1 MRILIWLLLIF
12 ALATGFTLAGKFDPG
27 YAIFVYP
34 PYRME
39 LSLTLFV
46 ILLFGAL
53 FVLQWFLRIA
63 VATFGLPAQARR
75 FRQRRREQAGERALH
90 AAMLADLD
98 QHPAEAETQARQ
110 AFELEY
116 QPALAARLAARAA
129 LAQGSADRH
138 DHWMQLA
145 AAPHGQSPATA
156 SVPADFHPIGTP
168 HQPPPPAA

>member
-46 ILLFGAL
+46 ILLLGAL

-63 VATFGLPAQARR
+63 IATLGLPAQARR
-75 FRQRRREQAGERALH
+75 FRQRRREQAGQRALH

-98 QHPAEAETQARQ
+98 QRPADAEVQARQ

-116 QPALAARLAARAA
+116 QPTLAARLAARAA
-129 LAQGSADRH
+129 LAQGAASRH

-145 AAPHGQSPATA
+145 AAPHGQSPT
-156 SVPADFHPIGTP
+156 STP
-168 HQPPPPAA
+168 KPGDIHRTGPTHHTPPPAA